1 MGRDGDGILDFIIPV
16 CNNNM
21 IIRVTMESIIINY
34 QPKNIYIISN
44 KTELDSLEKEYF
56 CWNLHDTKL
65 HFINEDDF
73 FLRNYGLTKEDIYK
87 WYTWKDEK
95 SREFGW
101 WFQQLLKIGAFRQI
115 KNLSNPYIVW
125 DSDLIVLEKWH
136 LYDTINNTYKF
147 AILQECAKNEFN
159 KNEYSK
165 SIKELIGFE
174 AIEPPIEGTF
184 VPHHFVMH
192 HKVLEH
198 LILHIEEKYADIHW
212 IEAIMLLSNRYYR
225 FSEYKCIATFMKKY
239 YPDLLQYYIF
249 SEYGK
254 KGIRYRESIEII
266 EKLKGFCE
274 NKHGR
279 LLTYDIFKEF
289 INENFDTT
297 PSYIQIEHLP
307 PLESTFRIH
316 L

>member
-1 MGRDGDGILDFIIPV
+1 MVYDGGCNLDFVIPV

-21 IIRVTMESIIINY
+21 IIRVTMESIIFNY
-34 QPKNIYIISN
+34 KPKNIYIISSER
-44 KTELDSLEKEYF
+44 ELNSLEKECF
-56 CWNLHDTKL
+56 CWNLNDTKL

-73 FLRNYGLTKEDIYK
+73 FLCNYGLTKEDIFK

-101 WFQQLLKIGAFRQI
+101 WYQQLLKIGTFRQI
-115 KNLSNPYIVW
+115 KNISDPCIVW
-125 DSDLIVLEKWH
+125 DSDLIVLDKWD
-136 LYDTINNTYKF
+136 LYDKNNNTYKF

-159 KNEYSK
+159 KSEYSK
-165 SIKELIGFE
+165 SINELTGFE
-174 AIEPPIEGTF
+174 AIEPPYEGTF

-198 LILHIEEKYADIHW
+198 LIAHIEEKNNLGYNW
-212 IEAIMLLSNRYYR
+212 IKAIMILSNTYYR
-225 FSEYKCIATFMKKY
+225 FSEYKCIATFMKTY
-239 YPDLLQYYIF
+239 YPDLLQFYEF

-254 KGIRYRESIEII
+254 KGIRYRESNEII
-266 EKLKGFCE
+266 EILKEFCE

-289 INENFDTT
+289 INEHFDTT
-297 PSYIQIEHLP
+297 PSYIQIEHV
-307 PLESTFRIH
+307 IH